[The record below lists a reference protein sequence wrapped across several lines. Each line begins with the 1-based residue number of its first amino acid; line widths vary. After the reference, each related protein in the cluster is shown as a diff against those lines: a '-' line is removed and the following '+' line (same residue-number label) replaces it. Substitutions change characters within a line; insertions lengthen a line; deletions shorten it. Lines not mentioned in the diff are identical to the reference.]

1 VRDQPSEPFSRAAI
15 WLAVALV
22 ALLAVG
28 VVVIGKLLDS
38 GSSSAP
44 APTTPPTTPSK
55 PPQTGPIALV
65 PVDAP
70 DATKPAC
77 ARLIG
82 ALPAELTSG
91 SATLRRLPLAD
102 PAPPATQAW
111 GATGEP
117 VVLRCGLPR
126 PPELTPSSGLR
137 DVSGV
142 GWLVLT
148 GDGASTW
155 YTADREVFVALTVPA
170 DAGTGPLQRISETIA
185 ATLSRV

>member
-1 VRDQPSEPFSRAAI
+1 VRDQPSEPFSRAA
-15 WLAVALV
+15 LGVAVALV
-22 ALLAVG
+22 VLLAIG
-28 VVVIGKLLDS
+28 VVVIGNLLDD

-44 APTTPPTTPSK
+44 APTSATTPSK
-55 PPQTGPIALV
+55 PPHTGPLALV

-70 DATKPAC
+70 DAAKPGC
-77 ARLIG
+77 AKLIA
-82 ALPAELTSG
+82 ALPPELTSG
-91 SATLRRLPLAD
+91 SATLRKLPLVE

-148 GDGASTW
+148 RDGASTW
-155 YTADREVFVALTVPA
+155 YTADREVFVALTVPQ
-170 DAGTGPLQRISETIA
+170 DSGTGPLQRISETIA
-185 ATLSRV
+185 TTLPHL